1 MTTHPLIGLEV
12 HAQLLTE
19 SKMFCGCPT
28 AFGAPPN
35 TQVCPVCTAQPG
47 VLPVPNARAIEMVVR
62 TGLAVNC
69 GIARSSVFARKN
81 YYYPDLPKNY
91 QISQYELPLCT
102 NGHIAIDTPDGPKR
116 IGIRRVHLEEDT
128 GKNLHTGE
136 GGTSRIDFNR
146 CGVPLMEIVSEPDL
160 SSADEC
166 RAYLQKLQLILRWI
180 GVCDGNMEE
189 GSMRCEPT
197 VNVVE
202 EGGDRKT
209 ALVEIKNLA
218 SFRVVHQAVGYEIDR
233 HRKALADGEPTHR
246 ETRRWHDADNRTSPM
261 RSKEEAH
268 DYRYF
273 PEPDLLPLEMTP
285 EAVERVRAQMPE
297 LPDEMRGRFIEQL
310 GLSEYDAG
318 VMTQSREFAAFFEEA
333 TSAAG
338 DAKAVANWM
347 QSDFSRLLNE
357 HTMSVSESRIT
368 PGSLARLVA
377 LIKDGTIS
385 GKTAKDIF
393 DEMFATGR
401 SPDEIVKQK
410 GLTQISDES
419 ELLRAI
425 DEVIAASPQVVE
437 SYKAGK
443 TKAAGSLVG
452 QVMKATGGR
461 ANPQL
466 VNQLLTKRLEE
477 L

>member
-1 MTTHPLIGLEV
+1 
-12 HAQLLTE
+12 
-19 SKMFCGCPT
+19 
-28 AFGAPPN
+28 
-35 TQVCPVCTAQPG
+35 
-47 VLPVPNARAIEMVVR
+47 
-62 TGLAVNC
+62 
-69 GIARSSVFARKN
+69 
-81 YYYPDLPKNY
+81 
-91 QISQYELPLCT
+91 
-102 NGHIAIDTPDGPKR
+102 
-116 IGIRRVHLEEDT
+116 
-128 GKNLHTGE
+128 
-136 GGTSRIDFNR
+136 
-146 CGVPLMEIVSEPDL
+146 
-160 SSADEC
+160 
-166 RAYLQKLQLILRWI
+166 
-180 GVCDGNMEE
+180 
-189 GSMRCEPT
+189 
-197 VNVVE
+197 
-202 EGGDRKT
+202 
-209 ALVEIKNLA
+209 
-218 SFRVVHQAVGYEIDR
+218 
-233 HRKALADGEPTHR
+233 
-246 ETRRWHDADNRTSPM
+246 
-261 RSKEEAH
+261 
-268 DYRYF
+268 
-273 PEPDLLPLEMTP
+273 
-285 EAVERVRAQMPE
+285 
-297 LPDEMRGRFIEQL
+297 
-310 GLSEYDAG
+310 
-318 VMTQSREFAAFFEEA
+318 MTQSREFAAFFEEA